1 MANVLNP
8 EPESITLNT
17 TLEPTTLEPAT
28 ELEQPPFESTSNPE
42 TAEVVEVPALDAD
55 APTEP
60 VAKAVPVEAAPA
72 EEIAPEIVAQA
83 EPVVEAKAEPV
94 VAAAAEPV
102 VEAKAE
108 PVVAAKAEPV
118 VEAKAEPVVEAKAE
132 PVVAAVAETA
142 AEIQAAPEAA
152 PPATAAAPVARAKAP
167 EHGLESMDDFSA
179 ALAAFE
185 REQAAEAAAVEA
197 YGDKIVSGT
206 VIKQTEK
213 HLVVDV
219 GLKSEGLVPLE
230 QVLDHSGA
238 VRFNPG
244 DVIDVVIEREEPEG
258 GYLVSFERAQR
269 LRIWD
274 TIEKAAND
282 KTPMTGTVISRV
294 KGGLT
299 VDIGLKAFLP
309 GSQLE
314 IRPVRNLDGYLGQQ
328 IEVRVIK
335 LNKKRGN
342 VVVSRKEILEEEQ
355 NAKRSTTLEH
365 LGEGAILTGTVKN
378 LTDYGAFVDLG
389 GIDGLLHITDM
400 SWGRLTHPR
409 DLVNVG
415 DEIQVKVLKFDK
427 DKQRVSLGFKQL
439 TPDPWLDA
447 SERYPVGA
455 HVKGRVLSV
464 TDYGAFVELEQG
476 IEGLVHLSEMT
487 WSKRLKHPSKLVKPG
502 DEVET
507 VVLSVN
513 PADRRISLGMKQLLE
528 NPWENLTEKYPTGAV
543 VEGRVRNL
551 TDFGA
556 FIEIEDGIDGL
567 VHVSNLSWT
576 KRVKHPSEIVK
587 KGEKVKA
594 VVLGVEPAEPA
605 SLAGHQAV
613 AARRLGE
620 LLRLASGGR
629 RGPRQGAADGAIW
642 SLRRDRGGCRG
653 SLPHLR
659 GRRRRRIEAGDG
671 PGARLQDHQDQR
683 RGEEGGLEPARHR
696 PGGQPHTGRALQGGY
711 SQASGLQLHH
721 HARRP
726 DQLAQGRALSRF
738 PFRHQCTTAALRG
751 GRCCLDFVFHS
762 FSLCPAS
769 TLASATPGVSFQVK
783 ESSTMPRNVDARI
796 PYSAEFQP

>member
-1 MANVLNP
+1 VFPKEIRPFQVSRTGRKNCPLQERHVTGTRLLAGKTASGIPQINCGRGSTPSDGTFESREQGIAELAVMANVLNP
-8 EPESITLNT
+8 ETESTTLNT
-17 TLEPTTLEPAT
+17 ELESPTLEPAT
-28 ELEQPPFESTSNPE
+28 EQVQPLPESTSNPE
-42 TAEVVEVPALDAD
+42 IAEVVEPPALDAD
-55 APTEP
+55 ASTEP
-60 VAKAVPVEAAPA
+60 VVE
-72 EEIAPEIVAQA
+72 A
-83 EPVVEAKAEPV
+83 EPVVETRAEVEPAPVATEVPAQTEPTVQAEPEIPEAPAPV
-94 VAAAAEPV
+94 VAAPV
-102 VEAKAE
+102 HAKA
-108 PVVAAKAEPV
+108 AH
-118 VEAKAEPVVEAKAE
+118 
-132 PVVAAVAETA
+132 T
-142 AEIQAAPEAA
+142 
-152 PPATAAAPVARAKAP
+152 
-167 EHGLESMDDFSA
+167 EHGLDSMDDFSA
-179 ALAAFE
+179 ALEAFE

-213 HLVVDV
+213 HLVIDV

-230 QVLDHSGA
+230 QVQDHTGA
-238 VRFNPG
+238 VKFQPG
-244 DVIDVVIEREEPEG
+244 DVIEVVIEREEPEG
-258 GYLVSFERAQR
+258 GYLASYERAQR
-269 LRIWD
+269 LRVWD
-274 TIEKAAND
+274 TIEKAAAD
-282 KTPMTGTVISRV
+282 KTPVMGTVVSRV
-294 KGGLT
+294 KGGVT

-355 NAKRSTTLEH
+355 NAKRSTTLEQ
-365 LGEGAILTGTVKN
+365 LGEGAVLTGTVKN

-447 SERYPVGA
+447 TERYPVGA
-455 HVKGRVLSV
+455 HVHGRVLSV

-487 WSKRLKHPSKLVKPG
+487 WSKRLKHPSKLVKPA

-513 PADRRISLGMKQLLE
+513 PADRRISLGMKQLMD
-528 NPWENLTEKYPTGAV
+528 NPWENLTERYPAGAI

-594 VVLGVEPAEPA
+594 VVLGVEP
-605 SLAGHQAV
+605 QN
-613 AARRLGE
+613 RRLSLGIKQLQPDVWE
-620 LLRLASGGR
+620 SFFATHRVGDQVHGKVLRTA
-629 RGPRQGAADGAIW
+629 QFGAFVEIAEGVEGLCHI
-642 SLRRDRGGCRG
+642 S
-653 SLPHLR
+653 
-659 GRRRRRIEAGDG
+659 EAGD
-671 PGARLQDHQDQR
+671 
-683 RGEEGGLEPARHR
+683 EGGGSKLETGLEHDFKIIKINVEEKKVGLSLRAI
-696 PGGQPHTGRALQGGY
+696 GQEASRA
-711 SQASGLQLHH
+711 
-721 HARRP
+721 
-726 DQLAQGRALSRF
+726 
-738 PFRHQCTTAALRG
+738 
-751 GRCCLDFVFHS
+751 
-762 FSLCPAS
+762 
-769 TLASATPGVSFQVK
+769 QVESYKK
-783 ESSTMPRNVDARI
+783 ESHKQPVSSSTTTLGDLINWK
-796 PYSAEFQP
+796 SEKSEQ

>member
-17 TLEPTTLEPAT
+17 ELETPTLELAT
-28 ELEQPPFESTSNPE
+28 ELESHPSIDQPSRESTSNTE
-42 TAEVVEVPALDAD
+42 TAEALTAVEPTALDAD
-55 APTEP
+55 ALTEP
-60 VAKAVPVEAAPA
+60 VAEAAHVEATHVDAKPKAAPSA
-72 EEIAPEIVAQA
+72 EAVTETPSNA
-83 EPVVEAKAEPV
+83 EPEAKAEP
-94 VAAAAEPV
+94 AIAH
-102 VEAKAE
+102 
-108 PVVAAKAEPV
+108 AAKPEP
-118 VEAKAEPVVEAKAE
+118 EA
-132 PVVAAVAETA
+132 TH
-142 AEIQAAPEAA
+142 AA
-152 PPATAAAPVARAKAP
+152 PPAHEA
-167 EHGLESMDDFSA
+167 HGLESMDDFSA

-197 YGDKIVSGT
+197 YGDKVVSAT
-206 VIKQTEK
+206 VIKATDK
-213 HLVVDV
+213 HLIVDV
-219 GLKSEGLVPLE
+219 GLKSEGMVPLE
-230 QVLDHSGA
+230 QVLDHTGA
-238 VRFNPG
+238 VKFNAG

-258 GYLVSFERAQR
+258 GYLVSFEKAQR
-269 LRIWD
+269 FRVWD
-274 TIEKAAND
+274 VIEKAAND
-282 KTPMTGTVISRV
+282 KTPVMGTVVSRV

-355 NAKRSTTLEH
+355 TAKRSGTLEQ
-365 LGEGAILTGTVKN
+365 LGEGAVLTGTVKN

-427 DKQRVSLGFKQL
+427 EKQRVSLGFKQL

-447 SERYPVGA
+447 TDRYPVGA

-487 WSKRLKHPSKLVKPG
+487 WSKRLKHPSKLVKPA

-513 PADRRISLGMKQLLE
+513 PADRRISLGMKQLLD
-528 NPWENLTEKYPTGAV
+528 NPWENLTERYPAGTV

-576 KRVKHPSEIVK
+576 KRVKHPSEVVK

-594 VVLGVEPAEPA
+594 VVLGVEP
-605 SLAGHQAV
+605 QN
-613 AARRLGE
+613 RRLSLGIKQLQPDVWE
-620 LLRLASGGR
+620 SFFAAHRVGDIVHGKVLRTA
-629 RGPRQGAADGAIW
+629 QFGAFVEIAEGVEGLCHI
-642 SLRRDRGGCRG
+642 S
-653 SLPHLR
+653 
-659 GRRRRRIEAGDG
+659 EAGDEPGG
-671 PGARLQDHQDQR
+671 PSKL
-683 RGEEGGLEPARHR
+683 ETGLEHDFKIIKINVEEKKV
-696 PGGQPHTGRALQGGY
+696 GLSLRAVGHE
-711 SQASGLQLHH
+711 AS
-721 HARRP
+721 
-726 DQLAQGRALSRF
+726 RAEV
-738 PFRHQCTTAALRG
+738 QDYKAENRG
-751 GRCCLDFVFHS
+751 GGAHKA
-762 FSLCPAS
+762 P
-769 TLASATPGVSFQVK
+769 VS
-783 ESSTMPRNVDARI
+783 SSTTTLGDLINWKSER
-796 PYSAEFQP
+796 

>member
-17 TLEPTTLEPAT
+17 EMETPTLEPAT
-28 ELEQPPFESTSNPE
+28 EQEQPLYESTSNPE
-42 TAEVVEVPALDAD
+42 TAKVVEVPALDAD
-55 APTEP
+55 APTVPQAEAAP
-60 VAKAVPVEAAPA
+60 VDATVEAASTVEAATKVASQPEPA
-72 EEIAPEIVAQA
+72 AEPQAEAVTQA
-83 EPVVEAKAEPV
+83 EPTQEAGPAVEP
-94 VAAAAEPV
+94 AAEPPAH
-102 VEAKAE
+102 EAHSTESAE
-108 PVVAAKAEPV
+108 
-118 VEAKAEPVVEAKAE
+118 
-132 PVVAAVAETA
+132 
-142 AEIQAAPEAA
+142 
-152 PPATAAAPVARAKAP
+152 
-167 EHGLESMDDFSA
+167 DFSA

-185 REQAAEAAAVEA
+185 RELAAEAAAVEA
-197 YGDKIVSGT
+197 FGDKIVSGT

-230 QVLDHSGA
+230 QVQDHTGA
-238 VRFNPG
+238 VRYQPG
-244 DVIDVVIEREEPEG
+244 DPIDVVIEREEPEG
-258 GYLVSFERAQR
+258 GYLVSYERAQR
-269 LRIWD
+269 LRVWD
-274 TIEKAAND
+274 AIEKAAAD
-282 KTPMTGTVISRV
+282 KTPVTGTVVSRV

-342 VVVSRKEILEEEQ
+342 VVVSRKEILDEEQ
-355 NAKRSTTLEH
+355 NAKRSTTMEH
-365 LGEGAILTGTVKN
+365 LGEDSILTGTVKN

-427 DKQRVSLGFKQL
+427 EKQRVSLGFKQL

-447 SERYPVGA
+447 TERYPVGA
-455 HVKGRVLSV
+455 RVHGRVLSV

-502 DEVET
+502 DEVDT

-513 PADRRISLGMKQLLE
+513 PADRRISLGMKQLLD
-528 NPWENLTEKYPTGAV
+528 NPWENLTERYPTGTV

-594 VVLGVEPAEPA
+594 VVLGVEPQNRRLSLGIKQLQPDVWESFFASHNVGDMVHGKVLRTAQFGAFVELAEGVEGLCHVSEA
-605 SLAGHQAV
+605 GEGGESKLETGMEHEFRIIKINVEEKKVGLSLRAAGHETSHA
-613 AARRLGE
+613 
-620 LLRLASGGR
+620 
-629 RGPRQGAADGAIW
+629 
-642 SLRRDRGGCRG
+642 
-653 SLPHLR
+653 
-659 GRRRRRIEAGDG
+659 
-671 PGARLQDHQDQR
+671 
-683 RGEEGGLEPARHR
+683 PAE
-696 PGGQPHTGRALQGGY
+696 
-711 SQASGLQLHH
+711 HH
-721 HARRP
+721 HKPEPRKQP
-726 DQLAQGRALSRF
+726 
-738 PFRHQCTTAALRG
+738 
-751 GRCCLDFVFHS
+751 
-762 FSLCPAS
+762 
-769 TLASATPGVSFQVK
+769 VS
-783 ESSTMPRNVDARI
+783 SSTTTLGDLINMRKNER
-796 PYSAEFQP
+796 

>member
-17 TLEPTTLEPAT
+17 ELETPTLDPAT
-28 ELEQPPFESTSNPE
+28 ELEQPLHESTSNTE
-42 TAEVVEVPALDAD
+42 TVEALVSSALDAD
-55 APTEP
+55 AIHNP
-60 VAKAVPVEAAPA
+60 AAVSADS
-72 EEIAPEIVAQA
+72 VAQPAGRSGDHSA
-83 EPVVEAKAEPV
+83 ES
-94 VAAAAEPV
+94 
-102 VEAKAE
+102 
-108 PVVAAKAEPV
+108 
-118 VEAKAEPVVEAKAE
+118 
-132 PVVAAVAETA
+132 
-142 AEIQAAPEAA
+142 
-152 PPATAAAPVARAKAP
+152 
-167 EHGLESMDDFSA
+167 LEDFSA
-179 ALAAFE
+179 ALEAFE
-185 REQAAEAAAVEA
+185 REQAAEAAAVAE
-197 YGDKIVSGT
+197 YGDKVVTGT
-206 VIKQTEK
+206 VLKQTEK

-230 QVLDHSGA
+230 QVVDHTGA
-238 VRFNPG
+238 TKFQPG
-244 DVIDVVIEREEPEG
+244 DSIEVVIEREEPEG
-258 GYLVSFERAQR
+258 GYLVSYEKAQR
-269 LRIWD
+269 LRVWD
-274 TIEKAAND
+274 TIEKAHNE
-282 KTPMTGTVISRV
+282 KTPVLGTVVSRV

-299 VDIGLKAFLP
+299 VDIGMKAFLP

-355 NAKRSTTLEH
+355 NAKRSQTLEH
-365 LGEGAILTGTVKN
+365 LDEDAVLTGTVKN

-427 DKQRVSLGFKQL
+427 EKQRVSLGFKQL

-447 SERYPVGA
+447 TERYPVGA
-455 HVKGRVLSV
+455 RVHGRVLSV

-502 DEVET
+502 DEVDT

-528 NPWENLTEKYPTGAV
+528 NPWEHLSERYPTGTI

-576 KRVKHPSEIVK
+576 KRVKHPSEVVK

-594 VVLGVEPAEPA
+594 VVLGVEP
-605 SLAGHQAV
+605 QN
-613 AARRLGE
+613 RRLSLGIKQLQPDVWESFFASHRVGDVVHGKVLRTAQFGAFVEIAEGVEGLCHVSEAVGDDGSPAKLEQGE
-620 LLRLASGGR
+620 EHDFKIIKINVEEKKVGL
-629 RGPRQGAADGAIW
+629 
-642 SLRRDRGGCRG
+642 SLRVSG
-653 SLPHLR
+653 H
-659 GRRRRRIEAGDG
+659 EAS
-671 PGARLQDHQDQR
+671 
-683 RGEEGGLEPARHR
+683 
-696 PGGQPHTGRALQGGY
+696 RAQVEHY
-711 SQASGLQLHH
+711 KENAHK
-721 HARRP
+721 AP
-726 DQLAQGRALSRF
+726 
-738 PFRHQCTTAALRG
+738 
-751 GRCCLDFVFHS
+751 
-762 FSLCPAS
+762 
-769 TLASATPGVSFQVK
+769 VS
-783 ESSTMPRNVDARI
+783 SSTTTLGDLINWKSER
-796 PYSAEFQP
+796 